1 VTPKRGDRAAP
12 PPATGEYELRF
23 ATTAA
28 AEGWEE
34 LCRQAP
40 GGMRRA
46 WEHIRADPRTR
57 ERPGRQHRLRGT
69 LGTGEFK
76 GRALERWQ
84 YEVTGGGRVWYLVD
98 EDTRTAWITHAGT
111 GHPKA
116 TE

>member
-28 AEGWEE
+28 AEGWED

-46 WEHIRADPRTR
+46 WEHIRADPRAR
-57 ERPGRQHRLRGT
+57 ERPGRQPPRQT
-69 LGTGEFK
+69 LT
-76 GRALERWQ
+76 
-84 YEVTGGGRVWYLVD
+84 
-98 EDTRTAWITHAGT
+98 
-111 GHPKA
+111 PKSWA
-116 TE
+116 MPRRPEA